1 MEIRKLNS
9 EEIAQLHENHMQ
21 IDFPASELKPLSVIL
36 DSCEKGFYRV
46 EGFFHNDSLI
56 AYACLAAVP
65 GEPEHPVLLDYL
77 AVVRGRRDEGWGS
90 RVLKVLQQAYPHGI
104 LIECEAV
111 QTAQDPE
118 DRANRERRIR
128 FYTKNGAVLQPFDVT
143 LFSVRFSILQ
153 LGGKNRPNARESM
166 LNLYRVILG
175 EDRMREHM
183 TVHISK

>member
-1 MEIRKLNS
+1 MEIRILNR
-9 EEIAQLHENHMQ
+9 EEIARLHKDHMQ
-21 IDFPASELKPLSVIL
+21 VDFPASELKPLAMIL
-36 DSCEKGFYRV
+36 DACEKGFYRV

-65 GEPEHPVLLDYL
+65 EKPDHPVLLDYL

-90 RVLKVLQQAYPHGI
+90 RVLDVLRQAYPHGI

-111 QTAQDPE
+111 QTAQSTE

-128 FYTKNGAVLQPFDVT
+128 FYAKNGAVLQAFDVT
-143 LFSVRFSILQ
+143 LFGVRFSILR
-153 LGGKNRPNARESM
+153 LGGNDHPNARESM

-183 TVHISK
+183 TIHNEP